1 MILWCPGQTFKP
13 ADERLER
20 STSENSIKWFVK
32 IIEYKHKPT
41 LHSKKKSNLSIPTP
55 DLTE

>member
-13 ADERLER
+13 AYERLER
-20 STSENSIKWFVK
+20 STSENSKMICQN
-32 IIEYKHKPT
+32 HKPT